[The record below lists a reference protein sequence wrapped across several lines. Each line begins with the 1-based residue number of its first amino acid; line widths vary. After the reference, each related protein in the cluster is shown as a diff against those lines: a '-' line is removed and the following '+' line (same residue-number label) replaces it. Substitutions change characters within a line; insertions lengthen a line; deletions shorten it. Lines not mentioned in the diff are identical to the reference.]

1 MYHSLFILDWMV
13 FKRKII
19 HKSYEIVLI
28 ILDLVYLDVL
38 YSVNLHDGHNCW
50 LCPIL
55 VLFYVEFIIV
65 I

>member
-28 ILDLVYLDVL
+28 ILDLVYLDIL
-38 YSVNLHDGHNCW
+38 YSVNMHDG

-55 VLFYVEFIIV
+55 ILVYVEFIIV